1 MDNLMLNNKIYLEGK
16 VVSGMEFSHE
26 MYGEGFYTFLLEVTR
41 LSDSVDLLN
50 ITVSERLI
58 SNMDLSIGKEIVVLG
73 QLRSYNKF
81 VDGANKLILTVFARN
96 IEPCIEKSKNPNEI
110 FLDGYICKE
119 PVYRK
124 TPFGREIADV
134 LLAVNRAYNKS
145 DYIPTIAWGRNS
157 RFCQTLE
164 VGDNIRVWGRLQ
176 SREYQKKIS
185 ENEVVKKVAYEVS
198 ISKMEKVSDE
208 EAKNKDNKEK
218 KPKREPTENDI
229 FCHDFEQRLVEFLGT
244 KVKVVPKID
253 EQGRQG
259 GTIHIEYYSAEDL
272 ERIYEVLQQ
281 GRHEEKTLNGEPKRL
296 NV

>member
-16 VVSGMEFSHE
+16 IVSGMEFSHE

-110 FLDGYICKE
+110 L
-119 PVYRK
+119 YRK

-176 SREYQKKIS
+176 SREYQKKIN

-198 ISKMEKVSDE
+198 ISKMEKVSE
-208 EAKNKDNKEK
+208 EETKHTDNV
-218 KPKREPTENDI
+218 N
-229 FCHDFEQRLVEFLGT
+229 
-244 KVKVVPKID
+244 
-253 EQGRQG
+253 
-259 GTIHIEYYSAEDL
+259 
-272 ERIYEVLQQ
+272 
-281 GRHEEKTLNGEPKRL
+281 HEEGA
-296 NV
+296 V